1 MFRPIIYPFVLVRL
15 AFERS
20 LQFASDR
27 MNDAVSS
34 TFHSLIK
41 ETISDAQE
49 INELR
54 AEIAVLRSELN
65 EIRYGGKV
73 KSVKAF

>member
-1 MFRPIIYPFVLVRL
+1 
-15 AFERS
+15 
-20 LQFASDR
+20 